1 VRRFIA
7 PTPLIAW
14 PLLRERTG
22 AKVHVKHEN
31 HTAVGAFKVRGGIV
45 YVDWLRRTQPHVRGI
60 VTATRGN
67 HGQSIAFAAS
77 RAGLAAVVVVPHGNS
92 IEKNEAMRALGAE
105 MVVAGHDYQA
115 AREHAALLAA
125 ERGYDFLGPFNEQ
138 LVRGVASYALEL
150 FSSGVAFDTVYV
162 PIGMGSGI
170 CGLIAARDALGLST
184 EIVGVVSDAA
194 PAYALS
200 FERGAPVATA
210 SADTFVDGVA
220 CRSPD
225 AAAVASIVAGAA
237 RIVRA
242 SDAAVAEAMRA
253 YFHDTHNVAEPAG
266 AIALAA
272 LLHERET
279 MRGKTVALILSGGN
293 VDAGV
298 YADVLSGKR

>member
-1 VRRFIA
+1 L

-14 PLLRERTG
+14 PLLCERTG
-22 AKVHVKHEN
+22 ANVRVKHEN

-45 YVDWLRRTQPHVRGI
+45 YVDWLKRTKPDVRGI

-77 RAGLAAVVVVPHGNS
+77 RAGLAATVVVPHGNS
-92 IEKNEAMRALGAE
+92 ADKNDAMRALGAE
-105 MVVAGHDYQA
+105 VIVAGHDYQA
-115 AREHAALLAA
+115 AREYAAALAG
-125 ERGYDFLGPFNEQ
+125 ERSHEFLGPFNEQ
-138 LVRGVASYALEL
+138 LVLGVASYALEL
-150 FSSGVAFDTVYV
+150 FSSGIAFDAVYV

-200 FERGAPVATA
+200 FERGEPVETA
-210 SADTFVDGVA
+210 SAETFVDGVA
-220 CRSPD
+220 CRVPD
-225 AAAVASIVAGAA
+225 PAALAAILKGAA

-242 SDAAVAEAMRA
+242 SDAAVAAAMRA

-272 LLHERET
+272 LLLEREA

-293 VDAGV
+293 VDAGLYV
-298 YADVLSGKR
+298 DVLSGKR